1 MTPWTVARRLLYS
14 ENSLG
19 KNTGSVL
26 LFPSPGHLPY
36 PRIKPGSLILQAD
49 PLLSEPQNYNSK
61 RYMYSNIHRSTF
73 HNSKIWKQGTKLP
86 TRRSNCQH
94 LLDHRKSKGIKK
106 KKIYFCFI
114 DYTKAFDCTDH
125 NKLENS
131 KDGNTRPPYLSAE
144 KPVCRTRSNSLNLLW
159 NKGLVQNWERSMSK
173 LCVVTLLI

>member
-1 MTPWTVARRLLYS
+1 MTSWTVARRLLYS

-106 KKIYFCFI
+106 KRSTSVLLTILKPLTVQITTNWKIQKMGI
-114 DYTKAFDCTDH
+114 PDH
-125 NKLENS
+125 L
-131 KDGNTRPPYLSAE
+131 TYLL
-144 KPVCRTRSNSLNLLW
+144 RNLYA
-159 NKGLVQNWERSMSK
+159 GQEATV
-173 LCVVTLLI
+173 

>member
-26 LFPSPGHLPY
+26 LFPSPGRLPY

-106 KKIYFCFI
+106 KRSTSVLLTILKPLTVQITTNWKIQKMGI
-114 DYTKAFDCTDH
+114 PDH
-125 NKLENS
+125 L
-131 KDGNTRPPYLSAE
+131 TYLL
-144 KPVCRTRSNSLNLLW
+144 RNLYA
-159 NKGLVQNWERSMSK
+159 GQEATV
-173 LCVVTLLI
+173 

>member
-106 KKIYFCFI
+106 KRSTSVLLTILKPLTVQITTNWKIQKMGI
-114 DYTKAFDCTDH
+114 PDH
-125 NKLENS
+125 L
-131 KDGNTRPPYLSAE
+131 TYLL
-144 KPVCRTRSNSLNLLW
+144 RNLYA
-159 NKGLVQNWERSMSK
+159 GQEATV
-173 LCVVTLLI
+173 